1 MIIELN
7 HPDETESNLL
17 IDLIETPFVQE
28 LYMKGQYLYLTV

>member
-7 HPDETESNLL
+7 PIDESESNIL